1 MIKTQVN
8 ILNSLTYLKTE
19 KRIVSV
25 TNGIFIISG
34 VLLEENNLYYI
45 FVTEEI
51 GKFFA
56 NVAFSIDQIESINVN
71 EKHPEIV
78 EIILKG

>member
-56 NVAFSIDQIESINVN
+56 NVGFSIDQIESINVN